1 MTTSGQRRNAETT
14 ARLEKLQFYVD
25 CLTNVERS
33 KLAARYL
40 RKVPRKHRAFLLR
53 KLTIAQLAFCEV
65 FSKETYGWE

>member
-1 MTTSGQRRNAETT
+1 MTTPGQRCHAKAT

-40 RKVPRKHRAFLLR
+40 RKVPAKHRAFLLR
-53 KLTIAQLAFCEV
+53 TRTISQLAFCEV
-65 FSKETYGWE
+65 FSKETYGW